1 MTTSHLI
8 HRKSMKSQL
17 LKMCSL
23 PCIVAMSVLV
33 LVGCEAAYHRNQV
46 QDDGAKTLTVG
57 TVQREIRVGM
67 SSADVVAVLG
77 SPNIVT
83 TDEQRREVWVYDKVS
98 TETAYSK
105 SEGGIFLL
113 ILGASSEGGAR
124 STTQKTLTVIVKFDE
139 QAKVRDFAYHSS

>member
-1 MTTSHLI
+1 
-8 HRKSMKSQL
+8 MKSQL

-105 SEGGIFLL
+105 TEGGVFLL
-113 ILGASSEGGAR
+113 ILGASSASGAR
-124 STTQKTLTVIVKFDE
+124 STTQKTLTIVVRFDE
-139 QAKVRDFAYHSS
+139 QAKVRDFAYHSSKF